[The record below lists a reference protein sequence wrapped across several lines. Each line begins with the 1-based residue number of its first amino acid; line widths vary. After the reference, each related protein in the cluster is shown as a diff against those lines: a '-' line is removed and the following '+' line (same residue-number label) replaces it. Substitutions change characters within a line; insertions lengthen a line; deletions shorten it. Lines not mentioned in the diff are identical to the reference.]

1 LSAGCPASEALD
13 LGADEVYAFLTT
25 TAPRRKPPRGAVAA
39 AMSTVSLMTSKL
51 QIARLESAE
60 ATAAQRGGA
69 VYFVPSP
76 FPEAPSP
83 FDFDHGETLAASG
96 YARAAEWVQ
105 QLAFGTAPAD

>member
-1 LSAGCPASEALD
+1 
-13 LGADEVYAFLTT
+13 
-25 TAPRRKPPRGAVAA
+25 
-39 AMSTVSLMTSKL
+39 MTSKL

-96 YARAAEWVQ
+96 YVRAAEWVQ
-105 QLAFGTAPAD
+105 QLAFESAPADQPH